1 MSELRGELASGYLE
15 FLSYYEKAT
24 TVFKK
29 MFKQDKKWFFLFIFL
44 KMLSVM
50 SQFFTIYFISQTQ
63 RDLIIHGFLLVVS
76 GLSMLTLSFISIIFI
91 NKVVVKIEEE
101 KEIDF
106 FKLIFRS
113 FILFGIKFLQELYFI
128 YALKNGILLLILK
141 PFIIF
146 NLLYFNYVYVSRD
159 IDFLKAINKNLFLSK
174 GNRMRM
180 FFTSFPLLLVNYG
193 LIQME
198 KMASGYVKNLP
209 GILILGVAI
218 ATLIFYITILNTLV
232 FLNVEYIKEEKVF

>member
-128 YALKNGILLLILK
+128 YALKNGILLLILM

-146 NLLYFNYVYVSRD
+146 NLLYFDYVYVSRD

>member
-128 YALKNGILLLILK
+128 YALKNGILLLILM

-174 GNRMRM
+174 ENRMRM
-180 FFTSFPLLLVNYG
+180 FFTSFPLLLLNYG

-198 KMASGYVKNLP
+198 KVASGYVKNLP

-218 ATLIFYITILNTLV
+218 ATLMFYIIILNTIV
-232 FLNVEYIKEEKVF
+232 FLNVEYVKEEKVF

>member
-24 TVFKK
+24 TVLKK

-128 YALKNGILLLILK
+128 YALKNGILLLILM

>member
-128 YALKNGILLLILK
+128 YALKNGILLLILM